1 MAREQ
6 TSEPKLDDKQRAFV
20 GFYLQCWNA
29 AEAARMAG
37 YPANSARQRG
47 HENVTNRYI
56 RAEIESRLSEIA
68 MQADEVLA
76 RLANHARG
84 DLSAFITRK
93 GTIDLNSIEAR
104 EKFYLLKKARVKQR
118 REAKGTKK
126 FVVEETEIELHD
138 PQAALVHIGRHLKL
152 FTDKLEVDDSGLTD
166 EQRADRIVAILDAAR
181 TRRNRQ
187 IDAGGGT
194 GAAGEV
200 GGA

>member
-1 MAREQ
+1 MAN
-6 TSEPKLDDKQRAFV
+6 EPNINDKQHAFIE
-20 GFYLQCWNA
+20 FYLQCWNA

-37 YPANSARQRG
+37 YPVNSARQRG

-56 RAEIESRLSEIA
+56 RAEIESRLSEMS

-84 DLSAFITRK
+84 DLSAFVTRK
-93 GTIDLNSIEAR
+93 GTIDLNSSEAR

-118 REAKGTKK
+118 REVKGTKK
-126 FVVEETEIELHD
+126 FIVEETEIELHD

-152 FTDKLEVDDSGLTD
+152 FTDKIDFDDSGLTD
-166 EQRADRIVAILDAAR
+166 EQRADRIAKIIDTAR
-181 TRRNRQ
+181 ARR
-187 IDAGGGT
+187 AGQTDSPADGS
-194 GAAGEV
+194 GEM